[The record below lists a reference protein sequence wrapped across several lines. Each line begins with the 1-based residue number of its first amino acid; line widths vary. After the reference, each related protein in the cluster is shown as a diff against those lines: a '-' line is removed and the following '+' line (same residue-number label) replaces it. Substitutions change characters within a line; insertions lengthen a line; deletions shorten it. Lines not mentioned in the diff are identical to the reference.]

1 MSTDRI
7 KAKQRDSLRVCLVSK
22 EYPPEG
28 KGGIANYVHLLAH
41 GFAKQGHDVTVIAGP
56 AQNGSMALRSS
67 QVSANGPK
75 VSRIVN
81 RRLPLPPPIRRK
93 ARGIWN
99 QLERS
104 WAVDGEIARLER
116 EQGPFDVVEMP
127 NWGAEGLCY
136 ALHPR
141 APLVIRLATPLAQV
155 DIFKGGRAARPGLRL
170 ACFLE
175 ALPARRSARL
185 IANSEYIAKLCGELY
200 RIPKKETDVIP
211 QGISMPNSPPETK
224 YAKKDLVT
232 ILFVGRL
239 ERRKGI
245 DQLLHAIPK
254 VIDVAPRCRFIIA
267 GADMGEAPQGHS
279 YQSYFESFAADAAR
293 GATTFLGYV
302 EDDDLQRLYANCD
315 IFVAPSLSESFGR
328 IYLEAMAR
336 AKPVV
341 AFQTAAVPEVVEQ
354 NGSGILV
361 EPGSAAELARALI
374 KLAKSPDLRQRMGK
388 SAYER
393 VRTNFTAERMLADTL
408 SCYRQ
413 VMAQVG
419 YVRDAGAA

>member
-1 MSTDRI
+1 MSTDRT
-7 KAKQRDSLRVCLVSK
+7 KTKQRDPLRVCLVSK

-28 KGGIANYVHLLAH
+28 KGGIARYVHLLAH
-41 GFAKQGHDVTVIAGP
+41 GFVEQGHDVTVIAGP
-56 AQNGSMALRSS
+56 TQNGSMEHSS
-67 QVSANGPK
+67 QASANAPELR
-75 VSRIVN
+75 RIEN

-104 WAVDGEIARLER
+104 WAVDREIARLER

-155 DIFKGGRAARPGLRL
+155 DALKGGRATRPGLRL

-185 IANSEYIAKLCGELY
+185 IANSKYIAQLCGELY
-200 RIPKKETDVIP
+200 RIPKAKSDVIP
-211 QGISMPNSPPETK
+211 QGISLPNSPPETNRTNNGS
-224 YAKKDLVT
+224 VT

-245 DQLLHAIPK
+245 DHLLHAIPK
-254 VIDVAPRCRFIIA
+254 VIDSEPRCRFIIA
-267 GADMGEAPQGHS
+267 GADMGEAPQGLS

-293 GATTFLGYV
+293 GATTFLGHV

-315 IFVAPSLSESFGR
+315 IFVGPSLSESFGR

-341 AFQTAAVPEVVEQ
+341 AFQTAALPEVVEQ

-361 EPGSAAELARALI
+361 EPGNAAELARALI
-374 KLAKSPDLRQRMGK
+374 KLARNSDLRQRMGK

-408 SCYRQ
+408 SFYRQ

-419 YVRDAGAA
+419 HGRDAGAA